1 MIRHAAR
8 IVTLALLLVAGVA
21 VWRLYDLYGPHPPAP
36 APAPAPLSERID
48 LIEVDKSER
57 RLTVYRNG
65 AALRSYQ
72 VALGFAPDGDKV
84 QEGDG
89 RTPEGEFV
97 IDRRNPGSSF
107 HLSLG
112 IDYPQ
117 PEDIARAAALG
128 VSPGGDIFFHGQANL
143 LSHIERRKGDW
154 TAGCIALTN
163 AEIEELWRVTQ
174 IGTRVVI
181 RP

>member
-1 MIRHAAR
+1 MIRR
-8 IVTLALLLVAGVA
+8 IVRLLTIALLIVAAVA
-21 VWRLYDLYGPHPPAP
+21 VWRHYGPRPPAP
-36 APAPAPLSERID
+36 PLAPLTQRID

-57 RLTVYRNG
+57 RLTVYKDG
-65 AALRSYQ
+65 EALRSYEI
-72 VALGFAPDGDKV
+72 ALGFAPDGDKT
-84 QEGDG
+84 QQGDG

-97 IDRRNPGSSF
+97 IDRRNPQSAF

-117 PEDIARAAALG
+117 AEDRARAAEMG
-128 VSPGGDIFFHGQANL
+128 VSPGGDIFFHGQPNL
-143 LSHIERRKGDW
+143 LPDIIRRKGDW

-163 AEIEELWRVTQ
+163 AEIEELWRITET
-174 IGTRVVI
+174 GTRVVI